1 MPERDWESFRTLIR
15 ELLRDPQ
22 VVETIRKRA
31 DISRRTLERW
41 ASGKTQE
48 PDRKLLAKIVT
59 ALPHYREK
67 LMSAITAALPD
78 FRFPLIDKTKSLTEE
93 FPLSFWLRLHETNAR
108 SPKNIHLSSILDS
121 ILLQV
126 QSVAPNAG
134 LSFIVAQ
141 CTPPSSPERPVFS
154 LREVGKM
161 TSQPLVSPLDYL
173 FLGDE
178 SLAGHSVSLCKAH
191 VVQDVE
197 EERVLPVRK
206 TRGERSAAAY
216 PIEQGGDV
224 AGCFVISSSEP
235 YFFTPRL
242 QYVFQVHAFLLTLAF
257 RTEQFYAP
265 ECIRLRSMPDE
276 EIQYH
281 SLLTFQDR
289 VKYFLSQDASLSRI
303 QAEMKSWQAIEEEL
317 LGLDHCLDGKGDLL
331 HADIH

>member
-1 MPERDWESFRTLIR
+1 MPERDWETFRTLIR

-59 ALPHYREK
+59 ALPHFREQ
-67 LMSAITAALPD
+67 LMPAITIALPD
-78 FRFPLIDKTKSLTEE
+78 FCFPLIDKTKSLTEE

-108 SPKNIHLSSILDS
+108 SPKNIHFSSILDS
-121 ILLQV
+121 ILLQL
-126 QSVAPNAG
+126 QSVAKSAN

-141 CTPPSSPERPVFS
+141 CTPPSSPERPVSS

-197 EERVLPVRK
+197 EEHVLPVRK

-216 PIEQGGDV
+216 PIERGGDV
-224 AGCFVISSSEP
+224 AGCLVISSPEP

-242 QYVFQVHAFLLTLAF
+242 QYVFQIHAFLLTLAF
-257 RTEQFYAP
+257 ETGQFYRL
-265 ECIRLRSMPDE
+265 EHIRLRPMPNE
-276 EIQYH
+276 EIQSH
-281 SLLTFQDR
+281 HLLTFQDR
-289 VKYFLSQDASLSRI
+289 VKCFLRQDASLSRL
-303 QAEMKSWQAIEEEL
+303 QAETKAWQAIEEEL
-317 LGLDHCLDGKGDLL
+317 LASDHSFDGKGDLL
-331 HADIH
+331 HADTY